1 MKKRIGTILSLTLAT
16 TLVFGGVTSR
26 AAFNAGEATKSF
38 TYSGKSGTVSVMAD
52 VTGSSSGTYYKYKGD
67 IYYPTD
73 TKLNVYVKGY
83 YSSNGS
89 VRAVTNEKTVTS
101 AKTATAYAYVPDGC
115 AGVCSSSN
123 KSSAKGTVKSTEVAT
138 AKYPS

>member
-1 MKKRIGTILSLTLAT
+1 MVLIFMYCKYNMYKRFMINMRYEYLKRPLRIEEC
-16 TLVFGGVTSR
+16 F
-26 AAFNAGEATKSF
+26 ATKKF
-38 TYSGKSGTVSVMAD
+38 LDAYRIKN
-52 VTGSSSGTYYKYKGD
+52 YKGN

-89 VRAVTNEKTVTS
+89 VRAVTN
-101 AKTATAYAYVPDGC
+101 
-115 AGVCSSSN
+115 SN

>member
-1 MKKRIGTILSLTLAT
+1 MINMRYEYLKRPLRIEECFARKKFLDAYRIK
-16 TLVFGGVTSR
+16 
-26 AAFNAGEATKSF
+26 N
-38 TYSGKSGTVSVMAD
+38 
-52 VTGSSSGTYYKYKGD
+52 YKGD

-101 AKTATAYAYVPDGC
+101 AKLRQLMHMFQMVVLEFVQAVI
-115 AGVCSSSN
+115 N
-123 KSSAKGTVKSTEVAT
+123 HLQKEL
-138 AKYPS
+138 